1 MPQGICSARER
12 QRHSFRADVGRASRA
27 LWAGFPGVA
36 SVVVVGGGLA
46 GLVCA
51 WRLRRAGH
59 DVEVLESACEPGGSA
74 RSEERL
80 GFRLDRRPSFVLRAD
95 RNLHTLLAALGLES
109 SLAPLEQPAVGIL
122 REGRVHACDARSVV
136 GLLVSAPIGARARL
150 HCMRLGLDLVRMRR
164 LLDPSRPASAAPL
177 DDPSAMMGLRRRV
190 GDEAWDWLL
199 APMLAAATGIAPGT
213 LSDAAVLLW
222 LRRAAAGLAP
232 QRLEGG
238 ISRLVRALTAQV
250 SVRTGCDVS
259 RVETETDGSRVRYRG
274 GGGERSVLADAVV
287 VALPGPLVASLCPK
301 LTPGERGFFESQAVA
316 PHVAVQLLL
325 DRRPARGPALVLAP
339 ERERVGLAALSLEPD
354 AAPGGACL
362 LRVVLDEESAR
373 ALREAPD
380 AEVVAHALRALA
392 RTPLAGPEVAYAVV
406 RRSVHGVPRF
416 APGSFRRLAAFTSR
430 VDRSPRLAFAGEYL
444 QGAGLEGDVTSGMRA
459 ATEVVRG
466 LS

>member
-1 MPQGICSARER
+1 
-12 QRHSFRADVGRASRA
+12 
-27 LWAGFPGVA
+27 VA

-51 WRLRRAGH
+51 WRLGRAGH
-59 DVEVLESACEPGGSA
+59 DVEVLEREREPGGSA

-80 GFRLDRRPSFVLRAD
+80 GFRLDRRPGLVLRAD
-95 RNLHTLLAALGLES
+95 RNLHTLLAALGLER
-109 SLAPLEQPAVGIL
+109 SLVAVAQPAVGIL
-122 REGRVHACDARSVV
+122 REGRVHACDASSVLR
-136 GLLVSAPIGARARL
+136 LLLSAPVGAGALL

-177 DDPSAMMGLRRRV
+177 DDPSAMTGLRRRA

-199 APMLAAATGIAPGT
+199 APMLAAATGCAPGT

-222 LRRAAAGLAP
+222 LRRAAAGLSP

-238 ISRLVRALTAQV
+238 SSRLVSALAAQV
-250 SVRTGCDVS
+250 SVRTGCDVI

-316 PHVAVQLLL
+316 PHLSLQLLL
-325 DRRPARGPALVLAP
+325 DRRPAHGPGLVLVP
-339 ERERVGLAALSLEPD
+339 EREGLGLAAVSLEPD
-354 AAPGGACL
+354 TAPVGACL
-362 LRVVLDEESAR
+362 LRVVLDETSAR

-380 AEVVAHALRALA
+380 AEVVAHALRGLA
-392 RTPLAGPEVAYAVV
+392 RTPVVGPEIAHAVV

-416 APGSFRRLAAFTSR
+416 SPGSLRRLAAFTSR
-430 VDRSPRLAFAGEYL
+430 VERSPRLAFAGEYL
-444 QGAGLEGDVTSGMRA
+444 LGSGLEGDVTSGMRA
-459 ATEVVRG
+459 ATEVARG
-466 LS
+466 L